1 MANPNSPE
9 IIGPVFNWRD
19 YFVTNPPQTGITYT
33 ISEVDLL
40 QNISDA
46 DGDTLAVTDSDQ
58 GITDGI
64 SIGFYNGNNII
75 ARAVSGAI
83 GSRIYE
89 FTLGSTKVDS
99 TFKLRGAY
107 YVTDLPSNIP
117 SEAAYTTIVSGPGST
132 IDLL

>member
-46 DGDTLAVTDSDQ
+46 DSDTLAVTGSDQ

-64 SIGFYNGNNII
+64 AIGFYNGNDILAKAI
-75 ARAVSGAI
+75 SGAI

-89 FTLGSTKVDS
+89 FTLGPTKVDS
-99 TFKLRGAY
+99 TFKLRAAY
-107 YVTDLPSNIP
+107 YVTDLLSNIP